1 MSEPAIRRATSDDFP
16 AIVQMIRDLA
26 AHIGT
31 GFVPKV
37 SVETLERDGPLGNDR
52 FRILVA
58 EIDGTILGFSL
69 YSFIFSGWRGM
80 CGLFVEDLYVDPSA
94 RGSGLGKKLLA
105 AAAKLERAN
114 AGFIKLEVK
123 LSDKAAVRFYEKLGM
138 TVFEGEGLMLL
149 DINET
154 KALAGS

>member
-1 MSEPAIRRATSDDFP
+1 MADPVIRRATRDDFP

-37 SVETLERDGPLGNDR
+37 SVEALERDGPFGNDR

-58 EIDGTILGFSL
+58 EIDGVILGFSL

-94 RGSGLGKKLLA
+94 RGLGIGKKLLA
-105 AAAKLERAN
+105 AVAGLEQGN

-123 LSDKAAVRFYEKLGM
+123 LSDTAAVRFYEKLGM
-138 TVFEGEGLMLL
+138 TVFDGEGLMLL